1 MPGMIKVCVASSA
14 TVFVPRTVATTT
26 TASTGFRDSTAFGA
40 YGTGN
45 CCGCSGSYVEIG
57 QRYKK
62 KLLYHCLV
70 CARSYLHGINVGLT
84 FAGLQA
90 LRPPVTNVSV
100 ACSST
105 VIIPSTARSTA
116 TGSARFLEH
125 TALWARHLVARGDG
139 WRSRVDWCGD

>member
-1 MPGMIKVCVASSA
+1 MHPCFAGFDPFVPGMTKVCVASSA
-14 TVFVPRTVATTT
+14 TFFEPRTAATTT
-26 TASTGFRDSTAFGA
+26 TNLTGFLDSNTFGA

-57 QRYKK
+57 QRYKEK

-70 CARSYLHGINVGLT
+70 CARRHLHGINIELT

-100 ACSST
+100 ACSSA

-116 TGSARFLEH
+116 TGSARFLER
-125 TALWARHLVARGDG
+125 TALWARHRISDH
-139 WRSRVDWCGD
+139 

>member
-1 MPGMIKVCVASSA
+1 MSAASPLIRRPCFAGLDALDPRVLKVWVPSTSA
-14 TVFVPRTVATTT
+14 VFEPRTAATTT
-26 TASTGFRDSTAFGA
+26 TNLTGFLDSNTFGA

-57 QRYKK
+57 QRYKEK

-70 CARSYLHGINVGLT
+70 CARRHLHGINIELT

-100 ACSST
+100 ACSSA

-116 TGSARFLEH
+116 TGS
-125 TALWARHLVARGDG
+125 T
-139 WRSRVDWCGD
+139 

>member
-1 MPGMIKVCVASSA
+1 MHPCCAGFDSLVPGMIKLCVASSA
-14 TVFVPRTVATTT
+14 TVFEPRTAATTT
-26 TASTGFRDSTAFGA
+26 TNLTGFLDSNTFGA

-57 QRYKK
+57 QRYKEK

-70 CARSYLHGINVGLT
+70 CARRHLHGINIELT

-100 ACSST
+100 ACSSA
-105 VIIPSTARSTA
+105 VIIPSTARSA
-116 TGSARFLEH
+116 TTDYTRLCKHA
-125 TALWARHLVARGDG
+125 ALRTFHRISD
-139 WRSRVDWCGD
+139 R